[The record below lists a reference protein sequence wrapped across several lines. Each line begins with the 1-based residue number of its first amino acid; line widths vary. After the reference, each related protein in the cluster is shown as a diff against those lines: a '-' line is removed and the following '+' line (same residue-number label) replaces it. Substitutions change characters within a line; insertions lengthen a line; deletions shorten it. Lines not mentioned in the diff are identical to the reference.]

1 MQTLKARRRSHGQHA
16 ESLGHPPSRQYIEG
30 MVLPAST
37 LDDLVRRITAV
48 EAEIRSLG
56 VRRLAVFGSVARGT
70 ATPESDADVL
80 VQFATGAKTFDRF
93 MALSE
98 LLEDRLGRPVELVTT
113 EALSPYLGPRIL
125 AEARDVLRTP

>member
-1 MQTLKARRRSHGQHA
+1 MRTLKARRRSRGQHA

-30 MVLPAST
+30 MVLPVST

-48 EAEIRSLG
+48 EVEIRSLG
-56 VRRLAVFGSVARGT
+56 VLRLAVFGSVARGT
-70 ATPESDADVL
+70 ATPDSDADVL

-98 LLEDRLGRPVELVTT
+98 LLEDRLGRPVELITT
-113 EALSPYLGPRIL
+113 EALSPYIGPRIL
-125 AEARDVLRTP
+125 AEARDVLRTA